1 MMSFGARIS
10 ASETGELEPQCLPP
24 TYLFFCG
31 VADVFLEARRALE
44 RHILHWG
51 FLPSKQD
58 FLSVLCQADV
68 VVSTARHEFFG
79 VAM

>member
-1 MMSFGARIS
+1 M
-10 ASETGELEPQCLPP
+10 
-24 TYLFFCG
+24 FFCG
-31 VADVFLEARRALE
+31 VAEVFLEARRVLE